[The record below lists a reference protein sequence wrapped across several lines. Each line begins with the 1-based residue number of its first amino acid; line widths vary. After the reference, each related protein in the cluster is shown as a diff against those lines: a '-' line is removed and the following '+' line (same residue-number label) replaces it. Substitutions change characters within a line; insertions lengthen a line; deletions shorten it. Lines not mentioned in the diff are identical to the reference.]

1 MKSILFIAVLLLS
14 SQTAHSLSVQKI
26 YNALNGND
34 ENVLKNQITWVQKYA
49 PAEMK
54 NAYLGALYMKQASFQ
69 WTPWSKWDYF
79 SKGKN
84 LLENEIQSNK
94 TNVEMRFL
102 RLMVQENAPS
112 IVGYSDN
119 VKADAK
125 LIMEQFSKQTAEL
138 QKIIKGYAKQ
148 SDALK
153 SLK

>member
-1 MKSILFIAVLLLS
+1 MNKIFLSLIFCIVVMAANATSI
-14 SQTAHSLSVQKI
+14 QKI

-49 PAEMK
+49 PTEMK

-84 LLENEIQSNK
+84 LLEKEIQGNK

-119 VKADAK
+119 IKSDAK
-125 LIMEQFSKQTAEL
+125 LIIEQFSKQSVEL

-153 SLK
+153 TLK